1 MLHVIANTR
10 FFLTAFVMERLQ
22 GAEGVRVL
30 PHGSH
35 DRGLTHS
42 LAKFAEAS
50 LPWAGLRSRAFAA
63 GYLAQLRA
71 IEPTDSVLVFGVE
84 NIKELRILRRHI
96 RARRRTLFTWN
107 PVRDYQQNPLLRLVH
122 IRALK
127 GLGMEVVT
135 FDPEDAQR
143 HGLRLVDQVYRDVS
157 PYQEGDVAQDI
168 DLYFVGQ
175 DKGRMPTLARLHAAA
190 RQAGLRVHFHITPDR
205 QRAYTAQER
214 ALLTPAPLPYAENLA
229 WVRRARCLLEVVQP
243 HQSGPT
249 VRSLEAAFFG
259 KKLLTTRAAA
269 VRDDLYTPGRVFV
282 DGHDAP
288 DRLGDFMQAPHPPIP
303 PALLARHDML
313 HWHRQFI

>member
-1 MLHVIANTR
+1 M
-10 FFLTAFVMERLQ
+10 
-22 GAEGVRVL
+22 
-30 PHGSH
+30 
-35 DRGLTHS
+35 GL
-42 LAKFAEAS
+42 
-50 LPWAGLRSRAFAA
+50 GSRAFAA

-71 IEPTDSVLVFGVE
+71 IEPSDSVLVFGVE

-96 RARRRTLFTWN
+96 RAQRRTLFTWN

-157 PYQEGDVAQDI
+157 PYLEGDVAQDI

-175 DKGRMPTLARLHAAA
+175 DKGRLPTLARLHAAA

-205 QRAYTAQER
+205 HRAYTAQER
-214 ALLTPAPLPYAENLA
+214 ALLTPTPLPYAENLA

-259 KKLLTTRAAA
+259 TKLLTTRAAA

-288 DRLGDFMQAPHPPIP
+288 DSLGAFIRAPHPPID